1 MNKAFKLDTG
11 NDSLHSIGG
20 IFLGGQVLQQSEIDD
35 EFRTDHK
42 ANHIFQDVD
51 IFKSQ
56 VGLLIQGRERFT
68 DISQFR
74 ENEVFTKS
82 LGLNKVPS
90 EERLRQRL
98 EIMSSEHEVR
108 LKSANTKLIKKQ
120 SIGSLSRGGMDF
132 IPLDMDVSPMDNS
145 GSHKENVSWTYKNH
159 DGFSPMFAYLGIE
172 GFMLNNELRPGSQHA
187 QKGMPEFLDESFTMI
202 KKLKLKHPVL
212 LRLDSAHDAE
222 VNFDHLP
229 DDQYFLIKRNLRKES
244 KEQWLSNARR
254 LGRQLKSRDGK
265 NVFVGELHHRQPG
278 NNEERKVVP
287 FIFKVTEQLED
298 QDGNRLLMPEIEVE
312 TYWTNLPLEA
322 EDVIELYHDHGT
334 SEQFHSELKS
344 DMNVERLPSGK
355 FKANQFF
362 LHCAML
368 AFNVLRVIGNHLIHN
383 KSLAPIK
390 IKVQRRRLRCVI
402 RDLIFIACKHVKHA
416 GDEFLKFGRHCPWFK
431 LYQKISFSL

>member
-20 IFLGGQVLQQSEIDD
+20 IFLGGQVLQQSKIDD
-35 EFRTDHK
+35 EFSSDHK
-42 ANHIFQDVD
+42 ENYIFQDVD

-56 VGLLIQGRERFT
+56 IGLLIQGRERFT

-74 ENEVFTKS
+74 ENEVFMKS
-82 LGLNKVPS
+82 LGLNRVPS

-98 EIMSSEHEVR
+98 EIMSSTHENR
-108 LKSANTKLIKKQ
+108 LKSANTNLLKKQ
-120 SIGSLSRGGMDF
+120 CIGNISKGGMNF

-145 GSHKENVSWTYKNH
+145 GSLKENVSWTYKNH

-187 QKGMPEFLDESFTMI
+187 QKGMPEFLDESFAMI
-202 KKLKLKHPVL
+202 KQLKLKHPVL

-222 VNFDHLP
+222 INFDHLP
-229 DDQYFLIKRNLRKES
+229 EDHYFLIKRNLRKED
-244 KEQWLSNARR
+244 KVQWLANARR

-265 NVFVGELHHRQPG
+265 NILVGEVHHKSPG
-278 NNEERKVVP
+278 NNEKRSAIP
-287 FIFKVTEQLED
+287 LIFKVTERLED
-298 QDGNRLLMPEIEVE
+298 QDGNKLLIPEIEVE

-322 EDVIELYHDHGT
+322 EDVIDLYHDHGT
-334 SEQFHSELKS
+334 SEQYHSELKT

-355 FKANQFF
+355 FVANQFF

-368 AFNVLRVIGNHLIHN
+368 AFNILRVIGTHLIKN
-383 KSLAPIK
+383 KPLAPVK
-390 IKVQRRRLRCVI
+390 IKGQRRRLRCVI
-402 RDLIFIACKHVKHA
+402 RDLILIACKHVKHS